1 MISVSLQPVTPL
13 RAFSVALILMIL
25 MASLPA
31 AIFAQASHGLI
42 SGSVVDPQRAPV
54 PRARVTITNQLTT
67 SRETAQTNESGYFVF
82 PEVLPGTYLVSVE
95 MEGFQKIQKNG
106 IVVLP
111 ADRISVG
118 ALRLTLGSVQSVV
131 NVGGETPLVQTTSSD
146 QSAVITAT
154 EMASLPSMG
163 RDYMALTR
171 TLPGSNYVGEGN
183 ASLGSTSSQ
192 GRFEGLQYNTAVNVN
207 TNGVFSS
214 ISNYSWDDAPTV
226 MDNIEDVKVLTANYE
241 PQYGKVE
248 GAVINVTTKSGTTQ
262 FHGSAYYYLRN
273 EDLNANDFFNNRV
286 GQPLSRYRYNT
297 FGGTL
302 GGPVYVPGLY
312 RSLRKKLFFFFSV
325 DDEPSTVPQGPRYYL
340 MPSAA
345 ERQGDFSQ
353 SNIPGTTQLVA
364 VTDPLTGQPFA
375 GNVVPTSRLNPLMQ
389 KVLGI
394 FPLPNFTN
402 RAISNGTYNYVIND
416 SNSNPTNSE
425 SLRVDYA
432 LTDKWNIFGRW
443 QRSFYGS
450 TGRNEPGISAGWMS
464 GTQSYNNTHET
475 LRVERHLHGQRP
487 HG

>member
-1 MISVSLQPVTPL
+1 MVHAYSQDPNVRSRSWRVTPAL
-13 RAFSVALILMIL
+13 VAFCAG
-25 MASLPA
+25 SLA
-31 AIFAQASHGLI
+31 GTAFAQASHGLI

-54 PRARVTITNQLTT
+54 PQARVV
-67 SRETAQTNESGYFVF
+67 ATNESTTAREITQTDQSGYFVF
-82 PEVLPGTYLVSVE
+82 PEVLPGTYTVSVE
-95 MEGFQKIQKNG
+95 MKGFQKLEKNG

-118 ALRLTLGSVQSVV
+118 NLPLTIGSLQSVIT
-131 NVGGETPLVQTTSSD
+131 VGGETPPVQTTSSD

-154 EMASLPSMG
+154 EMAYLPSLG
-163 RDYMALTR
+163 RDYMSLTR

-183 ASLGSTSSQ
+183 ASLGTTSTQ

-226 MDNIEDVKVLTANYE
+226 MDNIEDVKILTANYE
-241 PQYGKVE
+241 AQYGKVE
-248 GAVINVTTKSGTTQ
+248 GAVINVTTKSGTTK

-273 EDLNANDFFNNRV
+273 EDLNANDFFSNRV
-286 GQPLSRYRYNT
+286 GQPVSRYRYNT
-297 FGGTL
+297 AGGTL
-302 GGPVYVPGLY
+302 GGPVYAPGRLS
-312 RSLRKKLFFFFSV
+312 SLRKKLFFFFSF

-345 ERQGDFSQ
+345 ERQGDYSQ
-353 SNIPGTTQLVA
+353 SFLPGTTQHV
-364 VTDPLTGQPFA
+364 VITDPLTGQPFA
-375 GNVVPTSRLNPLMQ
+375 GNIVPASRINPLMQ

-402 RAISNGTYNYVIND
+402 TAISNGTYNYVVND
-416 SNSNPTNSE
+416 SNSNPTNTE

-450 TGRNEPGISAGWMS
+450 TGRNEPEFPPAG
-464 GTQSYNNTHET
+464 
-475 LRVERHLHGQRP
+475 
-487 HG
+487 